1 MTFFWRSEPSL
12 LRRVICRT
20 SRLCEARQPRKLLLT
35 ETSCSPGV
43 EVKRTSACRPRG
55 ASDQFGI
62 GRNWVQPA
70 LSAQVAV
77 PVVANGDV
85 ADSAA

>member
-1 MTFFWRSEPSL
+1 MSFSGGREPSL
-12 LRRVICRT
+12 LQRVRCRT
-20 SRLCEARQPRKLLLT
+20 ARLSDARQLPNLLLT

-43 EVKRTSACRPRG
+43 EVERTFECRRLV

-62 GRNWVQPA
+62 GRNRVQPA
-70 LSAQVAV
+70 LSAQMAV
-77 PVVANGDV
+77 PAVANGDV